1 MTPSPSPAAGHRTAT
16 LVSALKSRLLGWTW
30 AGRSPAAAPGLNARL
45 RGCGSGAI
53 ALASFVLL
61 PLAAS
66 AVPMAPL
73 TPGTPVAATPAGGP
87 SGVNGPRRPG
97 VIPPASLSR
106 AGGSENGLP
115 QSPRRPVPGQ
125 QPIEDLT
132 AHK

>member
-1 MTPSPSPAAGHRTAT
+1 MTPSPAAGNRTVTVVST
-16 LVSALKSRLLGWTW
+16 LNSRLLGWAW

-61 PLAAS
+61 PLAAA

-73 TPGTPVAATPAGGP
+73 TPGTPVAATPAGAP

-106 AGGSENGLP
+106 AGGSGNGGP
-115 QSPRRPVPGQ
+115 QSPRRPVPGLK
-125 QPIEDLT
+125 PNGGLT
-132 AHK
+132 ANK